1 LRNHADQDADYPL
14 LPYGR
19 DAKRS
24 LLAKAIF
31 TRSGV
36 KQVSFLPMMIDHL
49 YRPEVLRKGDPR
61 FDDMV
66 RYMDWAS
73 EGFDHSFA
81 VEGDEVVVT
90 GGASTKPF
98 EKAA

>member
-1 LRNHADQDADYPL
+1 MHGALRNYADQDPEYPL

-31 TRSGV
+31 TKDGV
-36 KQVSFLPMMIDHL
+36 KSVSFLPMMIDRQ
-49 YRPEVLRKGDPR
+49 YRPEVLHAGDRR

-66 RYMDWAS
+66 AYMEWAS

-81 VEGDEVVVT
+81 RRGDEILVT
-90 GGASTKPF
+90 A
-98 EKAA
+98 